1 MNSLPTESRHALPM
15 TAARTST
22 PTLPLVACAVL
33 ALATLVGVSVVRLT
47 GIGSGLSDV
56 APVVQA
62 RALRFEDRVDGGI
75 TVVDA
80 LNGAVIGDVAP
91 GTNGFL
97 RSAMR
102 GLVRERKREGIGP
115 QLPFELLIR
124 SDQRLSLEDPGTG
137 RRIDL
142 RSFGPTNAGVFEQLL
157 YVTSI
162 ATPGAAVKP

>member
-1 MNSLPTESRHALPM
+1 MTTLHPTHPPRLN
-15 TAARTST
+15 AAGSST
-22 PTLPLVACAVL
+22 PKLPLLACAVL
-33 ALATLVGVSVVRLT
+33 ALATLAGVSFVRIT
-47 GIGSGLSDV
+47 GIGSGLSEV
-56 APVVQA
+56 APVVQE
-62 RALRFEDRVDGGI
+62 RTLRFQDRVDGGT

-80 LNGAVIGDVAP
+80 ANGAVIGDVAP

-115 QLPFELLIR
+115 QLPFDLVIR

-142 RSFGPTNAGVFEQLL
+142 RSFGPTNAAVFEHLL

-162 ATPGAAVKP
+162 APPGAAVKP